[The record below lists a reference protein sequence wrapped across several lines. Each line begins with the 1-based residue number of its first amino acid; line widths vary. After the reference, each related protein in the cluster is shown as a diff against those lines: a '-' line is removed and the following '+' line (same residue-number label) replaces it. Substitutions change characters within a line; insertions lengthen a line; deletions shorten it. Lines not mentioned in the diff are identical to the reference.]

1 EILNKGAM
9 EISNNNLD
17 FCLEYN
23 NNDELGN
30 LCNAFEK
37 MRSELNTQVLVYV
50 LYKGL
55 SLQPQ
60 NLYFF
65 P

>member
-1 EILNKGAM
+1 M
-9 EISNNNLD
+9 EISHNNLD

-37 MRSELNTQVLVYV
+37 MRSELNKNNIKMWTMINDRKQLNAAFSHD
-50 LYKGL
+50 LRN
-55 SLQPQ
+55 P
-60 NLYFF
+60 
-65 P
+65 

>member
-1 EILNKGAM
+1 M
-9 EISNNNLD
+9 EISHNNLD

-37 MRSELNTQVLVYV
+37 MRSELNKNNIKMWTMINDRKQLNAAF
-50 LYKGL
+50 LMI
-55 SLQPQ
+55 
-60 NLYFF
+60 
-65 P
+65 